1 MRIRATLMAG
11 ICAGAIAVPA
21 YAQDVTGDSSESG
34 IVEETDNE
42 RIIIVTAQ
50 RQAQSLQEVPIAVSA
65 FDAEA
70 LEAQQIENSSDLQL
84 SLPNITFTKTNFTAS
99 SFTIR
104 GIGDLCVGVSCD
116 SATGIHINEMP
127 LTNSRLFETEFFDLE
142 RVEVLRG
149 PQGTLFGRNATSGV
163 VNVVTAK
170 PDLTGFGA
178 AAEFEY
184 GNYNSIKAKGM
195 VNVPI
200 GDTLGVRVAG
210 YFLDRDGF
218 VDNLVTGNDIDDRNM
233 YAIRGTVMWEPTADT
248 RLTLMGYYFEED
260 DARSRI
266 QKQLCN
272 RDPTGV
278 LGCLP
283 DRLGNDV
290 TNANSTLAGVL
301 GSNEFLAIA
310 VSPAFAPLGL
320 GSLYGPDA
328 FTNAQNPT
336 DLRTVAI
343 DYEPTYF
350 AREEIY
356 MATLEQDIGALTVSL
371 TGGYTRNRVDS
382 TTDYNLSQQDSLINN
397 PGLLAL
403 QAFAASPTLGFAF
416 APVAD
421 ALIPNGAA
429 GGVCQ
434 SSTDPNGVGVFGGN
448 IVGCFDTSLNF
459 DRSEQDQRQYNAE
472 ISIDSDFDGAFNF
485 LVGASYLDSRISDN
499 SYYVNSF
506 GLDYASGILGAAVTA
521 SGATGG
527 VPVFRPTPFFRSNS
541 PRLDLTSYGVFGEL
555 YFQATDRLKLT
566 AGIRYNNDEK
576 FLRARTTLLSDGNSS
591 EFSGGDAILAAYG
604 TTNIEGALNYA
615 TADFDQATPGAQEFQ
630 EREVSFDRIT
640 GRFVADFEL
649 TPDNLLYA
657 SYSRGYKS
665 GGINPPLSVGSVQ
678 EFFAPED
685 VDAFEIGSKNVF
697 GNGDLVLN
705 LTGFYYK
712 YSGLQLSRIIS
723 RTSVNDNIDAN
734 IWGLEAEAIV
744 SPAAN
749 VLVNFNASYL
759 NTEVSESKLLIN
771 PRDVSAGRDDTV
783 IIKDIT
789 LGSNCAVTSDSG
801 SAALANAF
809 VSAINV
815 GVLGLQGPT
824 PIPSTNTTG
833 AFSICQVLF
842 DQAAAIGAGFGGITV
857 SSGIPVDIQG
867 SQLPQAPEFKFSVG
881 AQYTHEFSNG
891 MSLVPRFDV
900 SYQGE
905 SYGSIFNDNINRIQ
919 GYEIVNAQLQLNGRD
934 ERWYLRG
941 FVQNMFDSDAVTG
954 LYVTDQSS
962 GLFTNIFTLDP
973 RRYGVAVGAKF

>member
-34 IVEETDNE
+34 IAEETANE

-84 SLPNITFTKTNFTAS
+84 SLPNITFTKTNFTSS

-104 GIGDLCVGVSCD
+104 GIGDLCVGTSCD

-178 AAEFEY
+178 SAELEY

-195 VNVPI
+195 VNVPV
-200 GDTLGVRVAG
+200 GDTLGVRLAG
-210 YFLDRDGF
+210 YYLDRDGF
-218 VDNLVTGNDIDDRNM
+218 VDNLVTGNAIDDRNM
-233 YAIRGTVMWEPTADT
+233 YALRGTIMWEPTADT
-248 RLTLMGYYFEED
+248 RVTLMGYYFEED
-260 DARSRI
+260 DNRSRI

-301 GSNEFLAIA
+301 GSQELLAVA
-310 VSPAFAPLGL
+310 VSPTFAPLGL
-320 GSLYGPDA
+320 GSVYGPDA
-328 FTNAQNPT
+328 FQNAVNPT

-356 MATLEQDIGALTVSL
+356 MANIQQDIGALTVSL
-371 TGGYTRNRVDS
+371 TGGYTKNRVDS
-382 TTDYNLSQQDSLINN
+382 STDYNLSEQDSLINN

-403 QAFAASPTLGFAF
+403 QAFAASPILGFAF

-421 ALIPNGAA
+421 TLIPNGAA

-434 SSTDPNGVGVFGGN
+434 SSTDPSGTGVFGGN
-448 IVGCFDTSLNF
+448 SVGCYDTSLNF
-459 DRSEQDQRQYNAE
+459 DRSEQDLEQWTAE
-472 ISIDSDFDGAFNF
+472 INIDSDFDGPFNF
-485 LVGASYLDSRISDN
+485 LVGASYLDSKIRDN

-506 GLDYASGILGAAVTA
+506 GLDYAAGILGAAVTA

-527 VPVFRPTPFFRSNS
+527 TPVYRITPFYRNNTPKF
-541 PRLDLTSYGVFGEL
+541 DLTSYGIFGEL
-555 YFQATDRLKLT
+555 YFQATDRLKFT
-566 AGIRYNNDEK
+566 AGLRYNNDEK
-576 FLRARTTLLSDGNSS
+576 SLTARTLLYSDGNSS
-591 EFSGGDAILAAYG
+591 EFSGGGAIIAPYTAQDI
-604 TTNIEGALNYA
+604 TDALNYA
-615 TADFDQATPGAQEFQ
+615 GADFDRATPGVQEFT
-630 EREVSFDRIT
+630 EREVSFDRLT
-640 GRFVADFEL
+640 GRFVVDFEV
-649 TPDNLLYA
+649 TPDNLVYA

-665 GGINPPLSVGSVQ
+665 GGINPPLSVGAVD
-678 EFFAPED
+678 ENFAPED

-697 GNGDLVLN
+697 GNGELTLN

-734 IWGLEAEAIV
+734 IWGIEAEAIV
-744 SPAAN
+744 SPVPN

-759 NTEVSESKLLIN
+759 NTEVSESKLLVN
-771 PRDVSAGRDDTV
+771 PRDVSGGREDTV
-783 IIKDIT
+783 IIKD
-789 LGSNCAVTSDSG
+789 LSLASNCAVTSDIG
-801 SAALANAF
+801 SAAAANTF
-809 VSAINV
+809 VATVN
-815 GVLGLQGPT
+815 GALGLQAPT
-824 PIPSTNTTG
+824 AIPSTNTTG
-833 AFSICQVLF
+833 AFSLCQVLF
-842 DQAAAIGAGFGGITV
+842 DQAAANGALFGGITV

-867 SQLPQAPEFKFSVG
+867 SQLPQAPEYKVSVG
-881 AQYTHEFSNG
+881 AQYTHEFDNG
-891 MSLVPRFDV
+891 MSLVPRVDV

-905 SYGSIFNDNINRIQ
+905 SYGSIFNDYINRIQ
-919 GYEIVNAQLQLNGRD
+919 GYEIVNAQLQLNGAD
-934 ERWYLRG
+934 QSWFLRG

-973 RRYGVAVGAKF
+973 RRYGIAAGVKF